1 MKHPPSSICI
11 LRLSAIG
18 DVTHMIPVVR
28 TIQKHWPDTKLT
40 WIIGKNEAKLV
51 DDIADINFV
60 IFDKSKTVASYRTI
74 AKAMKNQIFDVLI
87 CAQVSFRANLI
98 STFIPAKLKL
108 GYDKTRSKDLHT
120 LFTGENIAAVPKQHV
135 LDSFF
140 SFIEHLG
147 INERQ
152 LAWDYVIP
160 KEAYDFAE
168 QYIDKKRLNV
178 IISPCSSHPK
188 RNWRNDRYA
197 AVADY
202 AVESLNAH
210 VILCGG
216 PSAIEQKTGEEIEHL
231 MRTKVTNLIGKDNLK
246 KFLALIKHADAII
259 TPDSGPAH
267 MAAGLETPVLG
278 LYAASNYKRSGP
290 YLSQEWCVDKYDE
303 AAKKFKNKS
312 ANELKWGTKLE
323 YDGVMDLISVED
335 VTNKLEQLSKQITK
349 GNS

>member
-1 MKHPPSSICI
+1 MKHPPNSICI

-60 IFDKSKTVASYRTI
+60 IFDKSKTVASYRSI

-120 LFTGENIAAVPKQHV
+120 LFTGENIAAAPKQHV

-152 LAWDYVIP
+152 LTWDYVIP
-160 KEAYDFAE
+160 KEAHDFAE
-168 QYIDKKRLNV
+168 QHIDKNRLNV

-231 MRTKVTNLIGKDNLK
+231 MRTKITNLIGKDNLK

-290 YLSQEWCVDKYDE
+290 YLSREWCVDKYDE

-335 VTNKLEQLSKQITK
+335 VTNKLEQLSKQIIK
-349 GNS
+349 RQ

>member
-18 DVTHMIPVVR
+18 DVTHMMPVVC
-28 TIQKHWPDTKLT
+28 TIQKYWPETKLT

-51 DDIADINFV
+51 DDIPDINFI
-60 IFDKSKTVASYRTI
+60 IFDKSKTVASYRSI
-74 AKAMKNQIFDVLI
+74 AKAMKNQMFDVLI

-98 STFIPAKLKL
+98 STLIPAKLKL

-120 LFTGENIAAVPKQHV
+120 LFTGQRISAVLEQHV

-147 INERQ
+147 LIERE
-152 LAWDYVIP
+152 LVWNYVIP
-160 KEAYDFAE
+160 KEAHDFAE
-168 QYIDKKRLNV
+168 QYIDNNRLNV
-178 IISPCSSHPK
+178 VISPCSSHPK

-210 VILCGG
+210 IILCGG
-216 PSAIEQKTGEEIEHL
+216 PSDIEQKTGEEIERL
-231 MRTKVTNLIGKDNLK
+231 MQTKATNLIGKDNLK
-246 KFLALIKHADAII
+246 KFLALLKRADVII

-267 MAAGLETPVLG
+267 MATGFNTPVLG
-278 LYAASNYKRSGP
+278 LYAASNCQRSGP
-290 YLSQEWCVDKYDE
+290 YLSQGWCVDKYDE
-303 AAKKFKNKS
+303 AAKIFKNKS
-312 ANELKWGTKLE
+312 AKDLKWGTKLE

-335 VTNKLEQLSKQITK
+335 VKRKLKQLSKQITK